1 MAGKRKMRYWIGDA
15 GAIVHIT
22 NSSAGIYNCA
32 NSPKISK
39 VVMGNKVKIDK
50 EEVWTLK
57 IRL

>member
-50 EEVWTLK
+50 EEV
-57 IRL
+57 